1 MNPIHP
7 NVLDLYKTW
16 YSITFKGGK
25 IELQELKPKLKM
37 IFIINYY

>member
-16 YSITFKGGK
+16 YSITFKGEKNWASGIK
-25 IELQELKPKLKM
+25 A
-37 IFIINYY
+37 